1 MECKYAY
8 APALFSDKQE
18 LIDTLWNVN
27 ITLYVDE
34 YCCSGELIDT
44 LWNVNENGYPELV
57 APPRINRYI
66 MECKL
71 VPNKTVFKVMLWN

>member
-1 MECKYAY
+1 MECK
-8 APALFSDKQE
+8 LKFRSIILNKCGE

-44 LWNVNENGYPELV
+44 LWNVNENGYP
-57 APPRINRYI
+57 
-66 MECKL
+66 
-71 VPNKTVFKVMLWN
+71 